1 MSECEAQTVDLWTHV
16 FSIIKAKLLT
26 ICENLFWWLPGQS
39 LTQSLTQS
47 QFFKLQTLSNMTK
60 LILLDSLLQEVC
72 INSGLTMKMCIA
84 A

>member
-1 MSECEAQTVDLWTHV
+1 MFKYKLVGFEFYEAMHKEL
-16 FSIIKAKLLT
+16 SLLLT
-26 ICENLFWWLPGQS
+26 PAILVVAWS
-39 LTQSLTQS
+39 LTHSLSLS
-47 QFFKLQTLSNMTK
+47 QFFKLQSLSNMTK